1 MNTII
6 SIIILIIIV
15 IISFKVFKRNF
26 KNRTDNLNNNL
37 IEYCYDII
45 KKYDT
50 ITFDKQHEF
59 KRTLT
64 SKELDLLNRLIIKD
78 INLGNSLNILQ
89 TQMLTLE
96 SIMQKLNKYLNTNNY
111 TS

>member
-1 MNTII
+1 MNNII

-26 KNRTDNLNNNL
+26 KNRTENLNNNL

-50 ITFDKQHEF
+50 ITFDKQNEF

-64 SKELDLLNRLIIKD
+64 SKELDLLNRLIIRD
-78 INLGNSLNILQ
+78 INLSSRLNTLQ

-96 SIMQKLNKYLNTNNY
+96 SIMKKLNKYINTNNY
-111 TS
+111 NS